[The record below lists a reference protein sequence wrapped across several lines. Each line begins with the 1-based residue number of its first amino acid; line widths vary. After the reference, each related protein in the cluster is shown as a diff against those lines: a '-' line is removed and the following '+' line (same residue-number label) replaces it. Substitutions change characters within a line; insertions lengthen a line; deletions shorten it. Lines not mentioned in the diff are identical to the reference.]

1 MYTKGLF
8 LLTII
13 CFCSLK
19 AFAQSN
25 FSESFIHFPKNIQL
39 HAPSHACLDNDFQSN
54 FVFRSYFGRYSVIR
68 TYYADANINLQK
80 WESESKRSVNK
91 KHIIGGGLYND
102 REGEY
107 FNRVRAILRYA
118 IHIPL
123 KEDLYL
129 SGGIAFHMINYNFDA
144 SAAGASG
151 SSFTW
156 AGHGSVT
163 LYSPTFRLGA
173 SLNDFNNPTVTP
185 INYTF
190 LINRYVNLYG
200 EKYFDLGPNTQIRG
214 AARGNW
220 IPGVSSSYILQAGFV
235 LSNTVGIS
243 AFHYTGNG
251 SGLILDLYKI
261 NLYKNYFDFSL
272 AYLKTQSNVY
282 PVANQYELNLH
293 YYIIKE

>member
-68 TYYADANINLQK
+68 TYYADANVNLQK

-190 LINRYVNLYG
+190 LINRYINLYG

-214 AARGNW
+214 AVRGNW

-243 AFHYTGNG
+243 AFHYAGNG
-251 SGLILDLYKI
+251 TGLILDLYKI